1 MKRIIRKSFRA
12 DVNLRRATFVIAVS
26 AALLVL
32 GPAHAGRYALD
43 AQLRVRPVDLEDGAV
58 ALGLALRQ
66 LNNTGVFMQATAH
79 PDDENNALHVFLNR
93 GQGMRTI
100 LATATRG
107 DGGQNEIG
115 PELYDPLA
123 VLRTEEL
130 EAMHRFDAT
139 EQYFTRAIDFGYS
152 FSIEETLEKWG
163 RDEIIGDYVRL
174 IRMTRPDVVVGMN
187 PTGTAGGLHHQ
198 TSGLLSREAF
208 KASADPARYPDQIR
222 EGLMPWQARK
232 YYYPAGGPGGGRGQ
246 PAPLTSPLPLGA
258 QKAATFDV
266 AIFDPLLGRTYSEIG
281 TEERGMHKS
290 QAMAQLLA
298 LPSGRSQQR
307 YLLMESSVPQT
318 AQAEEA
324 SLFDGIDTTLP
335 GLVSLVNGNAPPALA
350 TGLRAIADHV
360 TAAQKQFDIDG
371 PFAAAPP
378 ILAGLNAV
386 RALRQQ
392 LAGMGLSAEARF
404 DLDARLTTKEEQ
416 FTEAAL
422 LAHGI
427 RIEVLSDDGV
437 VVPGQG
443 VRVSISIGD
452 RGRAVT
458 VSSVGLEGFSAP
470 AKCASES
477 LEVGG
482 VYRCDAATAIPANAR
497 ITKTYWKPLPK
508 TARYEFEPDA
518 PFGLPFRPT
527 PFRASFTLTAGGV
540 ELRLERPVEFRY
552 EGEQL
557 EGEKRMEL
565 TVVPALALRV
575 APPIA
580 IVPAGRGATSAVD
593 REVRVTVTNHAKG
606 AANGQVRMDAPA
618 GWTTTPLAQAVSF
631 TREDEAQTVR
641 FVLRPAAK
649 TALAEYVVKAVASV
663 GAHSFSTGFQSV
675 EYPHIRRR
683 QLEIP
688 ASVAVKVMDVRLAAG
703 LTIGYVMGTGDE
715 IPAALRGLGAAV
727 ELLDADELAW
737 GDLNRY
743 NAIFIGVRAYDSRE
757 DLRANNKRVLD
768 YAAAG
773 GTVVAQYNR
782 GNTWTQYAPF
792 PARFSATRVTDENGE
807 VQILASDDPV
817 FHYPNEIGA
826 SAWANWVQ
834 ERGTYFIVPDDQR
847 YTDLVQIHEPFE
859 HNVGWK
865 KGALVSA
872 NVGKGRWI
880 FVGLG
885 LWRQVA
891 AGTDGAFQLLANLA
905 SRGKLPG
912 K

>member
-1 MKRIIRKSFRA
+1 
-12 DVNLRRATFVIAVS
+12 VNPRRAVFV
-26 AALLVL
+26 LLV
-32 GPAHAGRYALD
+32 ASAVVAAVH

-66 LNNTGVFMQATAH
+66 LKTTAVFMQATAH
-79 PDDENNALHVFLNR
+79 PDDENNALHVYLNR

-115 PELYDPLA
+115 SELNDPLA

-130 EAMHRFDAT
+130 AAMHRFDAT

-208 KASADPARYPDQIR
+208 KAAGDPSRYPEQIR
-222 EGLMPWQARK
+222 DGLMPWQPRK
-232 YYYPAGGPGGGRGQ
+232 YYYPAGGPGGAGGGGRGQ
-246 PAPLTSPLPLGA
+246 GVTPAAGPLPLGA
-258 QKAATFDV
+258 INAASFDV
-266 AIFDPLLGRTYSEIG
+266 SAYDALLGRTYVEIG

-290 QAMAQLLA
+290 QAMAGLLA
-298 LPSGRSQQR
+298 LPSGRNQQR
-307 YLLMESSVPQT
+307 YLLMDSLVPPAAAPGEESS
-318 AQAEEA
+318 
-324 SLFDGIDTTLP
+324 LFQGIDTSVP
-335 GLVSLVNGNAPPALA
+335 GLASLVNGTAPPALV

-360 TAAQKQFDIDG
+360 SAAQKQFDLDG
-371 PFAAAPP
+371 PFAAAPQ
-378 ILAGLNAV
+378 IIGGLVAV
-386 RALRQQ
+386 RDLRQQ
-392 LAGMGLSAEARF
+392 LAKMELSAEARF
-404 DLDARLTTKEEQ
+404 NLDARLKTKEDQ
-416 FTEAAL
+416 FTDAAV
-422 LAHGI
+422 LAHGL
-427 RIEVLSDDGV
+427 RVEVLSDDGV
-437 VVPGQG
+437 VVPGQD
-443 VRVSISIGD
+443 VRVSVSIGD
-452 RGRAVT
+452 RGRPVN
-458 VSSVGLEGFSAP
+458 VSSVALDGFSTAGSCP
-470 AKCASES
+470 SGA
-477 LEVGG
+477 LDVGA
-482 VYRCDAATAIPANAR
+482 VYRCEATTQIPANAR
-497 ITKTYWKPLPK
+497 ITRTYWKPIPK
-508 TARYEFEPDA
+508 TGRYEFEPDA

-527 PFRASFTLTAGGV
+527 PFRASFTLTVGGA
-540 ELRLERPVEFRY
+540 ELRFTRDVEFRY
-552 EGEQL
+552 EGQQL

-565 TVVPALALRV
+565 TVVPKLALRV
-575 APPIA
+575 TPAIA
-580 IVPAGRGATSAVD
+580 IVPAGRGATAAVN
-593 REVRVTVTNHAKG
+593 REIRVTVANHAKG
-606 AANGQVRMDAPA
+606 ATSGQVRLDAPS
-618 GWTTTPLAQAVSF
+618 GWTTTPPAQPVNF

-649 TALAEYVVKAVASV
+649 TPLGQYAVKSVASV
-663 GAHSFSTGFQSV
+663 GAENFETGFQMV

-688 ASVAVKVMDVRLAAG
+688 ASVAVKVMDVRLAPS
-703 LTIGYVMGTGDE
+703 LKIGYVMGTGDE
-715 IPAALRGLGAAV
+715 IPAALRGLGATV
-727 ELLDADELAW
+727 ELLDNDELAW
-737 GDLNRY
+737 GDLAGY
-743 NAIFIGVRAYDSRE
+743 DAIFIGVRAYDSRE

-768 YAAAG
+768 YASAG
-773 GTVVAQYNR
+773 GTVVVQYNR

-792 PARFSATRVTDENGE
+792 PARFSNTRVTDENGE
-807 VQILASDDPV
+807 VQVLASDDPV
-817 FHYPNEIGA
+817 FHFPNEIGDA
-826 SAWANWVQ
+826 AWSNWVQ

-847 YTDLVQIHEPFE
+847 YTDLIQINEPFE
-859 HNVGWK
+859 HNAGWK

-872 NVGKGRWI
+872 NIGKGRWI

-891 AGTDGAFQLLANLA
+891 AGTDGAFQLLANVA

>member
-1 MKRIIRKSFRA
+1 MM
-12 DVNLRRATFVIAVS
+12 NPRRAIGPLILAAAV
-26 AALLVL
+26 
-32 GPAHAGRYALD
+32 GAH
-43 AQLRVRPVDLEDGAV
+43 AQLRVRPIDLEDGAV

-66 LNNTGVFMQATAH
+66 LSNTGVFMQATAH
-79 PDDENNALHVFLNR
+79 PDDENNALHVYLNR
-93 GQGMRTI
+93 GLGVRTI

-163 RDEIIGDYVRL
+163 RDEIIADYVRL
-174 IRMTRPDVVVGMN
+174 IRMTRPDVIVGMT

-208 KASADPARYPDQIR
+208 KAAGDPARYPEQIR
-222 EGLMPWQARK
+222 EGLVPWQPRK
-232 YYYPAGGPGGGRGQ
+232 YYYPSGGPGGGRGQ
-246 PAPLTSPLPLGA
+246 PAAPSTGPLPLGA
-258 QKAATFDV
+258 INAATFE
-266 AIFDPLLGRTYSEIG
+266 ISGYDPLLGRTYTEIG

-298 LPSGRSQQR
+298 LPSGRTQQR
-307 YLLMESSVPQT
+307 YLLMDSFVSP
-318 AQAEEA
+318 AAAGGEEP
-324 SLFDGIDTTLP
+324 SLFHGIDTTIP
-335 GLVSLVNGNAPPALA
+335 GLASLAGATPPAALVS
-350 TGLRAIADHV
+350 GLRAIADHV

-371 PFAAAPP
+371 PFAAAPS
-378 ILAGLNAV
+378 LAAGLGAV

-392 LAGMGLSAEARF
+392 LVTMPLSAEARYN
-404 DLDARLTTKEEQ
+404 LDTRLKTKEDQ

-422 LAHGI
+422 VAHGL
-427 RIEVLSDDGV
+427 RIEVLADDGI
-437 VVPGQG
+437 VVPGQD

-452 RGRAVT
+452 RGRPVA
-458 VSSVGLEGFSAP
+458 VSSVALDGFAVP
-470 AKCASES
+470 AKCPSGPLDPGA
-477 LEVGG
+477 
-482 VYRCDAATAIPANAR
+482 VYRCDATTQIPASAK
-497 ITKTYWKPLPK
+497 ITKPYWKALPK
-508 TARYEFEPDA
+508 LARYEFEPDA

-527 PFRASFTLTAGGV
+527 PFRASFVLTSGGV
-540 ELRLERPVEFRY
+540 DMRFDRAVEFRY

-575 APPIA
+575 TPPIA
-580 IVPAGRGATSAVD
+580 IVPAGRAATAAVN
-593 REVRVTVTNHAKG
+593 REVRVTVANHAKG
-606 AANGQVRMDAPA
+606 ATNGQVRMEAPS
-618 GWTTTPLAQAVSF
+618 GWSSTPPTQAVTF

-641 FVLRPAAK
+641 FTLRPSAK
-649 TALAEYVVKAVASV
+649 TPLGQYVVKAVASA
-663 GAHSFSTGFQSV
+663 GTQSFDMGFQTV

-683 QLEIP
+683 QLELP
-688 ASVAVKVMDVRLAAG
+688 AAVAVKVMDVRLAPN
-703 LTIGYVMGTGDE
+703 LRVGYVMGTGDE
-715 IPAALRGLGAAV
+715 VPAALRGLGATV
-727 ELLDADELAW
+727 EQLDSDELAW
-737 GDLNRY
+737 GDLSRY
-743 NAIFIGVRAYDSRE
+743 DAIFIGVRAYDSRE

-768 YAAAG
+768 YASAG
-773 GTVVAQYNR
+773 GTVVVQYNR

-792 PARFSATRVTDENGE
+792 PARFSNTRVTDENGE
-807 VQILASDDPV
+807 VQVLASDDPV

-826 SAWANWVQ
+826 AAWSNWVQ
-834 ERGTYFIVPDDQR
+834 ERGTYFIVPDDTR
-847 YTDLVQIHEPFE
+847 YTDLIQIHEPFE

-865 KGALVSA
+865 KGALVTA
-872 NVGKGRWI
+872 NLGKGRWM

>member
-1 MKRIIRKSFRA
+1 MTLS
-12 DVNLRRATFVIAVS
+12 RATFLFIVS
-26 AALLVL
+26 AALAVI
-32 GPAHAGRYALD
+32 GPAKAGRYDLE

-79 PDDENNALHVFLNR
+79 PDDENNALHVYLNR
-93 GQGMRTI
+93 GQGVRTI

-115 PELYDPLA
+115 SELNDPLA
-123 VLRTEEL
+123 VLRTGEL
-130 EAMHRFDAT
+130 EAMHRFDGT

-208 KASADPARYPDQIR
+208 KAAGDPARYPEQIR
-222 EGLMPWQARK
+222 EGLMPWQPRK
-232 YYYPAGGPGGGRGQ
+232 YYYPAGGPGGGGRGQ
-246 PAPLTSPLPLGA
+246 ALPPAGPLPLGA
-258 QKAATFDV
+258 LKAATFDV
-266 AIFDPLLGRTYSEIG
+266 SPFDALLGRTYAEIG

-307 YLLMESSVPQT
+307 YLLMDSLVSQG
-318 AQAEEA
+318 AAEEA

-335 GLVSLVNGNAPPALA
+335 GLVSLVRGTPPPALSA
-350 TGLRAIADHV
+350 GLRAIADHV
-360 TAAQKQFDIDG
+360 SAAQKTFDVDG

-378 ILAGLNAV
+378 LVAGLNAV
-386 RALRQQ
+386 RALRQE
-392 LAGMGLSAEARF
+392 LASMGLPAEARF
-404 DLDARLTTKEEQ
+404 DLDARLKTKEQQ
-416 FTEAAL
+416 FTEAVL
-422 LAHGI
+422 LAHGL
-427 RIEVLSDDGV
+427 RFEVLSDDGI
-437 VVPGQG
+437 VVPGQD

-452 RGRAVT
+452 RGRPVS
-458 VSSVGLEGFSAP
+458 VSSVALSGFSVP
-470 AKCASES
+470 AKCPSS
-477 LEVGG
+477 PLEVGA
-482 VYRCDAATAIPANAR
+482 VYRCDAPTQIPANAR
-497 ITKTYWKPLPK
+497 ATKPYWKALP
-508 TARYEFEPDA
+508 TAARYEFEPDA

-527 PFRASFTLTAGGV
+527 PFRASFTLTAGGA
-540 ELRLERPVEFRY
+540 ELHVERPVEFRY
-552 EGEQL
+552 EGQQL

-565 TVVPALALRV
+565 TVVPSLALRV
-575 APPIA
+575 TPSIA
-580 IVPAGRGATSAVD
+580 IVPAGRGATSAVS
-593 REVRVTVTNHAKG
+593 REVRVTVANYAKG
-606 AANGQVRMDAPA
+606 AATGQVRMDAPA
-618 GWTTTPLAQAVSF
+618 GWTTAPATQTVTF

-641 FVLRPAAK
+641 FSVRPAAK
-649 TALAEYVVKAVASV
+649 TALGQYVVKSVASV
-663 GAHSFSTGFQSV
+663 GARSFETGFQAV

-688 ASVAVKVMDVRLAAG
+688 ASVVVKVMDVRLAPS

-715 IPAALRGLGAAV
+715 IPAALRGLGATV
-727 ELLDADELAW
+727 QLLDADELAW

-743 NAIFIGVRAYDSRE
+743 DAIFIGVRAYDSRE

-768 YAAAG
+768 YASAG
-773 GTVVAQYNR
+773 GTVVVQYNR
-782 GNTWTQYAPF
+782 GSSWTQYAPF
-792 PARFSATRVTDENGE
+792 PAGFSNTRVTDENGE
-807 VQILASDDPV
+807 VQVLASDDPV

-826 SAWANWVQ
+826 GAWANWVQ
-834 ERGTYFIVPDDQR
+834 ERGTYFIVPGDKR
-847 YTDLVQIHEPFE
+847 YTDLIQINEPFE
-859 HNVGWK
+859 HNEGWK
-865 KGALVSA
+865 KGALVTA
-872 NVGKGRWI
+872 TVGKGRWI

-891 AGTDGAFQLLANLA
+891 AGTDGAFQLLANIA
-905 SRGKLPG
+905 STGKLPG

>member
-1 MKRIIRKSFRA
+1 MKRIIRKLSRA
-12 DVNLRRATFVIAVS
+12 DVTSLKRATFVIAVS
-26 AALLVL
+26 AALAVL
-32 GPAHAGRYALD
+32 GPAKAGHDALD

-79 PDDENNALHVFLNR
+79 PDDENNALHVYLNR
-93 GQGMRTI
+93 GQGVRTV

-130 EAMHRFDAT
+130 EAMHRFDAS

-198 TSGLLSREAF
+198 TAGLLSREAF
-208 KASADPARYPDQIR
+208 KAAADPARYPEQIR
-222 EGLMPWQARK
+222 EGLMPWQPRK
-232 YYYPAGGPGGGRGQ
+232 YYYPAGGPGGGGRGQ
-246 PAPLTSPLPLGA
+246 PAAQTGPLPLGA

-266 AIFDPLLGRTYSEIG
+266 SMFDALLGRTYSEIG

-307 YLLMESSVPQT
+307 YLLMDSFVPQT

-350 TGLRAIADHV
+350 TGLRAIAGHV

-392 LAGMGLSAEARF
+392 LAGMGLSADARF
-404 DLDARLTTKEEQ
+404 NLDARLKTKEEQ

-422 LAHGI
+422 LAHGL

-437 VVPGQG
+437 VVPGQD

-452 RGRAVT
+452 RGRPVT
-458 VSSVGLEGFSAP
+458 VSSVGLEGFSMP
-470 AKCASES
+470 AKCPSES
-477 LEVGG
+477 LDVGA

-497 ITKTYWKPLPK
+497 ITRPYWKPLPK
-508 TARYEFEPDA
+508 AARYEFEPDA

-527 PFRASFTLTAGGV
+527 PFRATFNLTVGGI

-552 EGEQL
+552 EGQQL

-575 APPIA
+575 TPSIA
-580 IVPAGRGATSAVD
+580 IVPAGRGATAAVN
-593 REVRVTVTNHAKG
+593 REVRVTVSNHAKG
-606 AANGQVRMDAPA
+606 ATNGQVRMDVPA
-618 GWTTTPLAQAVSF
+618 GWTTTPPAQAVSF

-641 FVLRPAAK
+641 FMLRPAAK
-649 TALAEYVVKAVASV
+649 TALGEYIVKSVASV
-663 GAHSFSTGFQSV
+663 
-675 EYPHIRRR
+675 
-683 QLEIP
+683 
-688 ASVAVKVMDVRLAAG
+688 
-703 LTIGYVMGTGDE
+703 
-715 IPAALRGLGAAV
+715 
-727 ELLDADELAW
+727 
-737 GDLNRY
+737 
-743 NAIFIGVRAYDSRE
+743 
-757 DLRANNKRVLD
+757 
-768 YAAAG
+768 
-773 GTVVAQYNR
+773 
-782 GNTWTQYAPF
+782 
-792 PARFSATRVTDENGE
+792 
-807 VQILASDDPV
+807 
-817 FHYPNEIGA
+817 
-826 SAWANWVQ
+826 
-834 ERGTYFIVPDDQR
+834 
-847 YTDLVQIHEPFE
+847 
-859 HNVGWK
+859 
-865 KGALVSA
+865 
-872 NVGKGRWI
+872 
-880 FVGLG
+880 
-885 LWRQVA
+885 
-891 AGTDGAFQLLANLA
+891 
-905 SRGKLPG
+905 
-912 K
+912 

>member
-1 MKRIIRKSFRA
+1 MYLKHA
-12 DVNLRRATFVIAVS
+12 GFVILTAAVL
-26 AALLVL
+26 AAW
-32 GPAHAGRYALD
+32 PS
-43 AQLRVRPVDLEDGAV
+43 AQLRVRPIDLEDGAV
-58 ALGLALRQ
+58 ALGLVLRQ
-66 LNNTGVFMQATAH
+66 LNNTAVFMQATAH
-79 PDDENNALHVFLNR
+79 PDDENNTLHVYLNR
-93 GQGMRTI
+93 GQGARTI

-123 VLRTEEL
+123 VLRTGEL

-163 RDEIIGDYVRL
+163 RDEIISDYVRL
-174 IRMTRPDVVVGMN
+174 IRMTRPDVILGMN
-187 PTGTAGGLHHQ
+187 PIGTAGGLHHQ

-208 KASADPARYPDQIR
+208 KAAGDPSRYPDQIR
-222 EGLMPWQARK
+222 DGLMPWQPRK
-232 YYYPAGGPGGGRGQ
+232 YYYPAGGPGGGGRGQ
-246 PAPLTSPLPLGA
+246 GAPPAAGGPLPLGA
-258 QKAATFDV
+258 IKAATFDV
-266 AIFDPLLGRTYSEIG
+266 SEFDPLLGRTYVEIG

-298 LPSGRSQQR
+298 LPSGRTQQR
-307 YLLMESSVPQT
+307 YLLMDSLTPASGAVT
-318 AQAEEA
+318 EEP
-324 SLFDGIDTTLP
+324 SFFHDIDTTIP
-335 GLVSLVNGNAPPALA
+335 GLASFVTGTPPPALV
-350 TGLRAIADHV
+350 TGLRAIADQV
-360 TAAQKQFDIDG
+360 AAAQKQFDLAG
-371 PFAAAPP
+371 PFAAGPP
-378 ILAGLNAV
+378 IVAGLNSV
-386 RALRQQ
+386 RMLRQH
-392 LAGMGLSAEARF
+392 LPTMGLTADARF
-404 DLDARLTTKEEQ
+404 NIDARLKTKEDQ

-422 LAHGI
+422 LAHGL
-427 RIEVLSDDGV
+427 RAEVLSDDGL
-437 VVPGQG
+437 VVPGQD

-452 RGRAVT
+452 RGRPIT
-458 VSSVGLEGFSAP
+458 VSSVALNGFSSP
-470 AKCASES
+470 AKCATGP
-477 LEVGG
+477 LDVGS
-482 VYRCDAATAIPANAR
+482 VYRCDAATQIPANAR
-497 ITKTYWKPLPK
+497 VTKPYWKPL
-508 TARYEFEPDA
+508 TNAARYEFEPDA

-527 PFRASFTLTAGGV
+527 PFTASFTLTAGAV
-540 ELRLERPVEFRY
+540 ELRFERPVEFRY
-552 EGEQL
+552 EGPKL
-557 EGEKRMEL
+557 EGEKRTEL
-565 TVVPALALRV
+565 TVVPRLALRV
-575 APPIA
+575 TPPIA
-580 IVPAGRGATSAVD
+580 IVPAGRGATAAVT
-593 REVRVTVTNHAKG
+593 REVRVTVANHGKD
-606 AANGQVRMDAPA
+606 AAMGQVRMDAPSD
-618 GWTTTPLAQAVSF
+618 WTVTPPAQTVNF

-649 TALAEYVVKAVASV
+649 TPLGQYVVKSVAST
-663 GAHSFSTGFQSV
+663 GAQNFDTGFLTV

-688 ASVAVKVMDVRLAAG
+688 ASVAVKVMDVRLAPG

-715 IPAALRGLGAAV
+715 IPAALRGLGASV
-727 ELLDADELAW
+727 QLLDADELAW
-737 GDLNRY
+737 GDLARY
-743 NAIFIGVRAYDSRE
+743 DAIFIGVRAYDSRN

-768 YAAAG
+768 YASAG
-773 GTVVAQYNR
+773 GTVVVQYNR

-792 PARFSATRVTDENGE
+792 PARFSNTRVTDENGQ
-807 VQILASDDPV
+807 VQVLASDDPV
-817 FHYPNEIGA
+817 FHYPNEIGEA
-826 SAWANWVQ
+826 AWRNWVQ

-847 YTDLVQIHEPFE
+847 YTDLIQIHEPFE